1 MHVIIWKVN
10 EYFQT
15 AVHFYFYFDQLKVS
29 REWTKETKGKESNK

>member
-15 AVHFYFYFDQLKVS
+15 AVHFYFYFDQGNGLK
-29 REWTKETKGKESNK
+29 KPKGKKAINRKY